1 MIVMTTQALTLDHTI
16 RQAARLSGELGIR
29 TLDLQADI
37 AALAERV
44 TAQATTIEA
53 IGSEA
58 NILSGDVDNVA
69 IAARDARNDTAAA
82 KIVIEDS
89 TAQLG
94 TATSDVVELIEQVS
108 HIHNGLG
115 AFNTALSDVSAVT
128 AGINVIARQ
137 TNLLAL
143 NATIEAARAGDAG
156 RGFAV
161 VASEVKKLA
170 NETAAATN
178 RIEQSIASLTFE
190 AGVMLDRI
198 GQGVA
203 KAQSAH
209 GSAKGIETLVE
220 QLGAIMQGME
230 QNSDSVAKRVE
241 SMVQAVDMVRAG
253 LLALSSASTE
263 NATGLQQLSTRVTGV
278 SDDTNALLQILAESG
293 AEILDSPH
301 ITFGLEAARLIGEG
315 LAHAVGTRE
324 IPLETILSDDY
335 RPVPGSDPPIFT
347 HAAQALFT
355 RLARPH
361 QERARQLPGFFGM
374 TLTDRNCFGAV
385 AMPERSLPQRSN
397 DRVWNQ
403 ENARAGLIYSYPETQ
418 IQVRIEAP
426 FCLKAYRRPL
436 SNGSVVLLKQVIAAI
451 WVGGR
456 HWGVLQLAYESQ
468 D

>member
-1 MIVMTTQALTLDHTI
+1 MTNPALRLDHTI

-29 TLDLQADI
+29 SLDLQADI

-44 TAQATTIEA
+44 TEQATTIEA

-69 IAARDARNDTAAA
+69 MAARDARNDTAAA
-82 KIVIEDS
+82 KGVIEDS

-115 AFNTALSDVSAVT
+115 AFNTALNDVSHVT

-170 NETAAATN
+170 SETAAATN
-178 RIEQSIASLTFE
+178 RIEQSIGSLTFE

-209 GSAKGIETLVE
+209 GSAKGIETLVC
-220 QLGAIMQGME
+220 QLGTIMQGLE

-253 LLALSSASTE
+253 LMALSSASTQ
-263 NATGLQQLSTRVTGV
+263 NATGLQQLSARVSAV
-278 SDDTNALLQILAESG
+278 SDDTNALLQMLAESG
-293 AEILDSPH
+293 ADMLDSPY
-301 ITFGLEAARLIGEG
+301 INFGLEVARSVGDG
-315 LAHAVGTRE
+315 LEKAVASRE
-324 IPLETILSDDY
+324 IALDAIMSDDY
-335 RPVPGSDPPIFT
+335 RPVPASDPPIFT

-374 TLTDRNCFGAV
+374 SFTDRNCFGAV
-385 AMPERSLPQRSN
+385 AMPERSLPQRPN
-397 DRVWNQ
+397 DRVWN
-403 ENARAGLIYSYPETQ
+403 EEHSRAGLIYTYPETQ

-426 FCLKAYRRPL
+426 FCLKAYRRPVA
-436 SNGSVVLLKQVIAAI
+436 NGGVVLLKQVIASI
-451 WVGGR
+451 WVEGR

>member
-1 MIVMTTQALTLDHTI
+1 VRMTNAALRLDHTI

-29 TLDLQADI
+29 SLDLQADI

-44 TAQATTIEA
+44 TEQATTIEA

-69 IAARDARNDTAAA
+69 MAARDARNDTAAA
-82 KIVIEDS
+82 KGVIEDS

-115 AFNTALSDVSAVT
+115 AFNTALSDVSHVT

-170 NETAAATN
+170 SETAAATN
-178 RIEQSIASLTFE
+178 RIEQSIGSLTFE

-209 GSAKGIETLVE
+209 GSAKGIETLVC
-220 QLGAIMQGME
+220 QLGTIMQGLE

-253 LLALSSASTE
+253 LMALSSASTQ
-263 NATGLQQLSTRVTGV
+263 NATGLQQLSARVSAV
-278 SDDTNALLQILAESG
+278 SDDTNALLQMLAESG
-293 AEILDSPH
+293 ADMLDSPY
-301 ITFGLEAARLIGEG
+301 INFGLEVARSVGDG
-315 LAHAVGTRE
+315 LEKAVASHE
-324 IPLETILSDDY
+324 ISLDAIMSDDY
-335 RPVPGSDPPIFT
+335 RPVPASDPPIFT

-374 TLTDRNCFGAV
+374 SFTDRNCFGAV
-385 AMPERSLPQRSN
+385 AMPERSLPQRPN
-397 DRVWNQ
+397 DRVWN
-403 ENARAGLIYSYPETQ
+403 EEHSRAGLIYTYPETQ

-426 FCLKAYRRPL
+426 FCLKAYRRPVA
-436 SNGSVVLLKQVIAAI
+436 NGGVVLLKQVIASI
-451 WVGGR
+451 WVEGR

>member
-1 MIVMTTQALTLDHTI
+1 MTNPALRLDHTI

-29 TLDLQADI
+29 SLDLQADI

-44 TAQATTIEA
+44 TEQATTIEA

-69 IAARDARNDTAAA
+69 MAARDARNDTAAA
-82 KIVIEDS
+82 KGVIEDS

-115 AFNTALSDVSAVT
+115 AFNTALSDVSHVT

-170 NETAAATN
+170 SETAAATN
-178 RIEQSIASLTFE
+178 RIEQSIGSLTFE

-209 GSAKGIETLVE
+209 GSAKGIETLVC
-220 QLGAIMQGME
+220 QLGTIMQGLE

-253 LLALSSASTE
+253 LMALSSASTQ
-263 NATGLQQLSTRVTGV
+263 NATGLQQLSARVSAV
-278 SDDTNALLQILAESG
+278 SDDTNALLQMLAESG
-293 AEILDSPH
+293 ADMLDSPY
-301 ITFGLEAARLIGEG
+301 INFGLEVARSVGDG
-315 LAHAVGTRE
+315 LEKAVVSRE
-324 IPLETILSDDY
+324 IALDAIMSDDY
-335 RPVPGSDPPIFT
+335 RPVPASDPPIFT

-374 TLTDRNCFGAV
+374 SFTDRNCFGAV
-385 AMPERSLPQRSN
+385 AMPERSLPQRPN
-397 DRVWNQ
+397 DRVWN
-403 ENARAGLIYSYPETQ
+403 EEHSRAGLIYTYPETQ

-426 FCLKAYRRPL
+426 FCLKAYRRPVA
-436 SNGSVVLLKQVIAAI
+436 NGGVVLLKQVIASI
-451 WVGGR
+451 WVEGR

>member
-1 MIVMTTQALTLDHTI
+1 MTNPALRLDHTI

-29 TLDLQADI
+29 SLDLQADI

-44 TAQATTIEA
+44 TEQATTIEA

-69 IAARDARNDTAAA
+69 MAARDARNDTAAA
-82 KIVIEDS
+82 KGVIEDS

-115 AFNTALSDVSAVT
+115 AFNTALSDVSHVT

-170 NETAAATN
+170 SETAAATN
-178 RIEQSIASLTFE
+178 RIEQSIGSLTFE

-209 GSAKGIETLVE
+209 GSAKGIETLVC
-220 QLGAIMQGME
+220 QLGTIMQGLE

-253 LLALSSASTE
+253 LMALSSASTQ
-263 NATGLQQLSTRVTGV
+263 NATGLQQLSARVSAV
-278 SDDTNALLQILAESG
+278 SDDTNALLQMLAESG
-293 AEILDSPH
+293 ADMLDSPY
-301 ITFGLEAARLIGEG
+301 INFGLEVARSVGDG
-315 LAHAVGTRE
+315 LEKAVASRE
-324 IPLETILSDDY
+324 IALDAILSDDY
-335 RPVPGSDPPIFT
+335 RPVPASDPPIFT

-374 TLTDRNCFGAV
+374 SFTDRNCFGAV
-385 AMPERSLPQRSN
+385 AMPERSLPQRPN
-397 DRVWNQ
+397 DRVWN
-403 ENARAGLIYSYPETQ
+403 EEHSRAGLIYTYPETQ

-426 FCLKAYRRPL
+426 FCLKAYRRPVA
-436 SNGSVVLLKQVIAAI
+436 NGGVVLLKQVIASI
-451 WVGGR
+451 WVEGR

>member
-1 MIVMTTQALTLDHTI
+1 MTNPALRLDHTI

-29 TLDLQADI
+29 SLDLQADI

-44 TAQATTIEA
+44 TEQATTIEA

-58 NILSGDVDNVA
+58 NIRSGDVDNVA
-69 IAARDARNDTAAA
+69 MAARDARNDTAAA
-82 KIVIEDS
+82 KGVIEDS
-89 TAQLG
+89 TARLG

-115 AFNTALSDVSAVT
+115 AFNTALSDVSHVT

-170 NETAAATN
+170 SETAAATN
-178 RIEQSIASLTFE
+178 RIEQSIGSLTFE

-209 GSAKGIETLVE
+209 GSAKGIETLVC
-220 QLGAIMQGME
+220 QLGTIMQGLE

-253 LLALSSASTE
+253 LMALSSASTQ
-263 NATGLQQLSTRVTGV
+263 NATGLQQLSARVSAV
-278 SDDTNALLQILAESG
+278 SDDTNALLQMLAESG
-293 AEILDSPH
+293 ADMLDSPY
-301 ITFGLEAARLIGEG
+301 INFGLEVARSVGDG
-315 LAHAVGTRE
+315 LEKAVASRE
-324 IPLETILSDDY
+324 IALDAIMSDDY
-335 RPVPGSDPPIFT
+335 RPVPASDPPIFT

-374 TLTDRNCFGAV
+374 SFTDRNCFGAV
-385 AMPERSLPQRSN
+385 AMPERSLPQRPN
-397 DRVWNQ
+397 DRVWN
-403 ENARAGLIYSYPETQ
+403 EEHSRAGLIYTYPETQ

-426 FCLKAYRRPL
+426 FCLKAYRRPVA
-436 SNGSVVLLKQVIAAI
+436 NGGVVLLKQVIASI
-451 WVGGR
+451 WVEGR

>member
-1 MIVMTTQALTLDHTI
+1 MTNPALRLDHTI

-29 TLDLQADI
+29 SLDLQADI

-44 TAQATTIEA
+44 TEQATTIEA

-69 IAARDARNDTAAA
+69 MAARDARNDTAAA
-82 KIVIEDS
+82 KGVIEDS

-115 AFNTALSDVSAVT
+115 AFNTALSDVSHVT

-170 NETAAATN
+170 SETAAATN
-178 RIEQSIASLTFE
+178 RIEQSIGSLTFE

-209 GSAKGIETLVE
+209 GSAKGIETLVC
-220 QLGAIMQGME
+220 QLGTIMQGLE

-253 LLALSSASTE
+253 LMALSSASTQ
-263 NATGLQQLSTRVTGV
+263 NATGLQQLSARVSAV
-278 SDDTNALLQILAESG
+278 SDDTNALLQMLAESG
-293 AEILDSPH
+293 ADMLDSPY
-301 ITFGLEAARLIGEG
+301 INFGLEVARSVGDG
-315 LAHAVGTRE
+315 LEKAVASRE
-324 IPLETILSDDY
+324 IALDAIMSDDY
-335 RPVPGSDPPIFT
+335 RPVPASDPPIFT

-374 TLTDRNCFGAV
+374 SFTDRNCFGAV
-385 AMPERSLPQRSN
+385 AMPERSLPQRPN
-397 DRVWNQ
+397 DRVWN
-403 ENARAGLIYSYPETQ
+403 EEHSRAGLIYTYPETQ

-426 FCLKAYRRPL
+426 FCLKAYRRPVA
-436 SNGSVVLLKQVIAAI
+436 NGGVVLLKQVIASI
-451 WVGGR
+451 WVEGR

>member
-1 MIVMTTQALTLDHTI
+1 MTNPALRLDHTI

-29 TLDLQADI
+29 SLDLQADI

-44 TAQATTIEA
+44 TEQATTIEA

-69 IAARDARNDTAAA
+69 MAARDARNDTAAA
-82 KIVIEDS
+82 KGVIEDS

-115 AFNTALSDVSAVT
+115 AFNTALSDVSHVT

-170 NETAAATN
+170 SETAAATN
-178 RIEQSIASLTFE
+178 RIEQSIGSLTFE
-190 AGVMLDRI
+190 ARVMLDRI

-209 GSAKGIETLVE
+209 GSAKGIETLVC
-220 QLGAIMQGME
+220 QLGTIMQGLE

-253 LLALSSASTE
+253 LMALSSASTQ
-263 NATGLQQLSTRVTGV
+263 NATGLQQLSARVSAV
-278 SDDTNALLQILAESG
+278 SDDTNALLQMLAESG
-293 AEILDSPH
+293 ADMLDSPY
-301 ITFGLEAARLIGEG
+301 INFGLEVARSVGDG
-315 LAHAVGTRE
+315 LEKAVASRE
-324 IPLETILSDDY
+324 IALDAIMSDDY
-335 RPVPGSDPPIFT
+335 RPVPASDPPIFT

-374 TLTDRNCFGAV
+374 SFTDRNCFGAV
-385 AMPERSLPQRSN
+385 AMPERSLPQRPN
-397 DRVWNQ
+397 DRVWN
-403 ENARAGLIYSYPETQ
+403 EEHSRAGLIYTYPETQ

-426 FCLKAYRRPL
+426 FCLKAYRRPVA
-436 SNGSVVLLKQVIAAI
+436 NGGVVLLKQVIASI
-451 WVGGR
+451 WVEGR

>member
-1 MIVMTTQALTLDHTI
+1 MTNPALRLDHTI

-29 TLDLQADI
+29 SLDLQADI

-44 TAQATTIEA
+44 TEQATTIEA

-69 IAARDARNDTAAA
+69 MAARDARNDTAAA
-82 KIVIEDS
+82 KGVIEDS

-115 AFNTALSDVSAVT
+115 AFNTALSDVSHVT

-170 NETAAATN
+170 SETAAATN
-178 RIEQSIASLTFE
+178 RIEQSIGSLTFE

-209 GSAKGIETLVE
+209 GSAKGIETLVC
-220 QLGAIMQGME
+220 QLGTIMQGLE

-253 LLALSSASTE
+253 LMALSSASTQ
-263 NATGLQQLSTRVTGV
+263 NATGLQQLSARVSAV
-278 SDDTNALLQILAESG
+278 SDDTNALLQMLAESG
-293 AEILDSPH
+293 ADMLDSPY
-301 ITFGLEAARLIGEG
+301 INFGLEVARSVGDG
-315 LAHAVGTRE
+315 LEKAVASRE
-324 IPLETILSDDY
+324 IALDAIMSDDY
-335 RPVPGSDPPIFT
+335 RPVPVSDPPIFT

-374 TLTDRNCFGAV
+374 SFTDRNCFGAV
-385 AMPERSLPQRSN
+385 AMPERSLPQRPN
-397 DRVWNQ
+397 DRVWN
-403 ENARAGLIYSYPETQ
+403 EEHSRAGLIYTYPETQ

-426 FCLKAYRRPL
+426 FCLKAYRRPVA
-436 SNGSVVLLKQVIAAI
+436 NGGVVLLKQVIASI
-451 WVGGR
+451 WVEGR

>member
-1 MIVMTTQALTLDHTI
+1 MTNPALRLDHTI

-29 TLDLQADI
+29 SLDLQADI

-44 TAQATTIEA
+44 TEQATTIEA

-69 IAARDARNDTAAA
+69 MAARDARNDTAAA
-82 KIVIEDS
+82 KGVIEDS

-115 AFNTALSDVSAVT
+115 AFNTALSDVSHVT

-170 NETAAATN
+170 SETAAATN
-178 RIEQSIASLTFE
+178 RIEQSIGSLTFE

-209 GSAKGIETLVE
+209 GSAKGIETLVC
-220 QLGAIMQGME
+220 QLGTIMQGLE
-230 QNSDSVAKRVE
+230 QNRDSVAKRVE

-253 LLALSSASTE
+253 LMALSSASTQ
-263 NATGLQQLSTRVTGV
+263 NATGLQQLSARVSAV
-278 SDDTNALLQILAESG
+278 SDDTNALLQMLAESG
-293 AEILDSPH
+293 ADMLDSPY
-301 ITFGLEAARLIGEG
+301 INFGLEVARSVGDG
-315 LAHAVGTRE
+315 LEKAVASHE
-324 IPLETILSDDY
+324 IALDAIMSDDY
-335 RPVPGSDPPIFT
+335 RPVPASDPPIFT

-374 TLTDRNCFGAV
+374 SFTDRNCFGAV
-385 AMPERSLPQRSN
+385 AMPERSLPQRPN
-397 DRVWNQ
+397 DRVWN
-403 ENARAGLIYSYPETQ
+403 EEHSRAGLIYTYPETQ

-426 FCLKAYRRPL
+426 FCLKAYRRPVA
-436 SNGSVVLLKQVIAAI
+436 NGGVVLLKQVIASI
-451 WVGGR
+451 WVEGR

>member
-1 MIVMTTQALTLDHTI
+1 M
-16 RQAARLSGELGIR
+16 
-29 TLDLQADI
+29 
-37 AALAERV
+37 
-44 TAQATTIEA
+44 
-53 IGSEA
+53 
-58 NILSGDVDNVA
+58 
-69 IAARDARNDTAAA
+69 AARDARNDTAAA
-82 KIVIEDS
+82 KGVIEDS

-115 AFNTALSDVSAVT
+115 AFNTALSDVSHVT

-170 NETAAATN
+170 SETAAATN
-178 RIEQSIASLTFE
+178 RIEQSIGSLTFE

-209 GSAKGIETLVE
+209 GSAKGIETLVC
-220 QLGAIMQGME
+220 QLGTIMRGLE

-253 LLALSSASTE
+253 LMALSSASTQ
-263 NATGLQQLSTRVTGV
+263 NATGLQQLSARVSAV
-278 SDDTNALLQILAESG
+278 SDDTNALLQMLAESG
-293 AEILDSPH
+293 ADMLDSPY
-301 ITFGLEAARLIGEG
+301 INFGLEVARSVGDG
-315 LAHAVGTRE
+315 LEKAVASRE
-324 IPLETILSDDY
+324 IALDAIMSDDY
-335 RPVPGSDPPIFT
+335 RPVPASDPPIFT

-374 TLTDRNCFGAV
+374 SFTDRNCFGAV
-385 AMPERSLPQRSN
+385 AMPERSLPQRPN
-397 DRVWNQ
+397 DRVWN
-403 ENARAGLIYSYPETQ
+403 EEHSRAGLIYTYPETQ

-426 FCLKAYRRPL
+426 FCLKAYRRPVA
-436 SNGSVVLLKQVIAAI
+436 NGGVVLLKQVIASI
-451 WVGGR
+451 WVEGR

>member
-1 MIVMTTQALTLDHTI
+1 MTNPALRLDHTI

-29 TLDLQADI
+29 SLDLQADI

-44 TAQATTIEA
+44 TEQATTIEA

-69 IAARDARNDTAAA
+69 MAARDARNDTAAA
-82 KIVIEDS
+82 KGVIEDS

-115 AFNTALSDVSAVT
+115 AFNTALSDVSHVT

-170 NETAAATN
+170 SETAAATN
-178 RIEQSIASLTFE
+178 RIEQSIGSLTFE

-209 GSAKGIETLVE
+209 GSAKGIETLVC
-220 QLGAIMQGME
+220 QLGTIMQGLE

-253 LLALSSASTE
+253 LMALSSASTQ
-263 NATGLQQLSTRVTGV
+263 NATGLQQLSARVSAV
-278 SDDTNALLQILAESG
+278 SDDTNALLQMLAESG
-293 AEILDSPH
+293 ADMLDSPY
-301 ITFGLEAARLIGEG
+301 INFGLEVARSVGDG
-315 LAHAVGTRE
+315 LEKAVASHE
-324 IPLETILSDDY
+324 IALDAIMSDDY
-335 RPVPGSDPPIFT
+335 RPVPASDPPIFT

-374 TLTDRNCFGAV
+374 SFTDRNCFGAV
-385 AMPERSLPQRSN
+385 AMPERSLPQRPN
-397 DRVWNQ
+397 DRVWN
-403 ENARAGLIYSYPETQ
+403 EEHSRAGLIYTYPETQ

-426 FCLKAYRRPL
+426 FCLKAYRRPVA
-436 SNGSVVLLKQVIAAI
+436 NGGVVLLKQVIASI
-451 WVGGR
+451 WVEGR